1 MTAAIAPTSF
11 SPAALRPIENPALLN
26 LLIVDDERAVREAA
40 REAALVLGYR
50 AAASDSA
57 DQAMRL
63 LESQS
68 IDVVLLDMK
77 LPGAGGLEI
86 LRQIKNRRPDVRSEE
101 RRVGKEGRSRWSP
114 YH

>member
-11 SPAALRPIENPALLN
+11 SAPALRPPENPALLN

-77 LPGAGGLEI
+77 LPGAGGL
-86 LRQIKNRRPDVRSEE
+86 
-101 RRVGKEGRSRWSP
+101 
-114 YH
+114 

>member
-11 SPAALRPIENPALLN
+11 SPSVLRSTENPALLN

-50 AAASDSA
+50 AAASDSL

-77 LPGAGGLEI
+77 LPGASALKSCAISKAGGRI
-86 LRQIKNRRPDVRSEE
+86 LK
-101 RRVGKEGRSRWSP
+101 
-114 YH
+114 

>member
-11 SPAALRPIENPALLN
+11 ASPISRTAEHPALLN

-63 LESQS
+63 LESQN

-77 LPGAGGLEI
+77 LPGAGGLE
-86 LRQIKNRRPDVRSEE
+86 SCA
-101 RRVGKEGRSRWSP
+101 RSRAGGRTLR
-114 YH
+114 